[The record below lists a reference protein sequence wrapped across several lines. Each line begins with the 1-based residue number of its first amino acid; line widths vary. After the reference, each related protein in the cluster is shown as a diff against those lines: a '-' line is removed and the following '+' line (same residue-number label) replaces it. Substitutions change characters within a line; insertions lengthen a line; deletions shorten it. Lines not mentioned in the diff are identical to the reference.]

1 MKILKIVSV
10 QLVLALTLSLA
21 LPIANAANVPDE
33 QFQVPAPAEQQMRGY
48 YVNEMAES
56 TQSTSTY
63 ISTWVGE
70 RKGWR
75 NNEEAPTDVVV
86 CSSSTAPEC
95 DLRIIQQFLSV
106 LPMCENGKALTCIEE
121 IYAEKDGR
129 SLKIE
134 TIGRFP
140 VSGPTDFVADESIGL
155 PDGAQPILV
164 RIPDAPHEKGNT
176 YIFRGQLT
184 GFRSTQG
191 AATEKFRYRG
201 FQAGVFAVDLVNQ
214 RAPNFQ
220 GACGYL
226 LEKLEPGKS
235 FRFDATK
242 KVDTAGCTYDQVS
255 RFGPSDTTRG
265 CVSNSP
271 TQCAAPY
278 PLPQDV
284 NFGMKVRF
292 QYPLTGWLHG
302 RIENPL
308 VSYQSTPSGGS
319 VITMKAQATK
329 VPVFQVWKKY
339 SELSENV
346 KTLLAAKSYARIS
359 SWFTGPGGA
368 NNEDLATDT
377 QKSIT
382 RHGGELFD
390 ETEMQ
395 NILAWI
401 PYAQDKAA
409 ALPTVWAFRT
419 MNPNIQQTN
428 SCLQEA
434 GSLNGVVATNS
445 TQYIDGP
452 PVLNSRTN
460 TLDYKVASPHLTPT
474 GDVFKGSYNL
484 VLKSSVARCLYNF
497 TNAPI
502 SASVSIQ
509 NESGVS
515 SVATTV
521 VSERNGWLYLSAN
534 GFTFSSPVIQ
544 VKLTQ
549 EAPAPTPT
557 PTPIA
562 TQAPAPVES
571 AAPAPTLKPVM
582 AKKIAITC
590 VKGKLVKKVSA
601 VKPKCPA
608 GYKKK

>member
-1 MKILKIVSV
+1 MKAFKVVSAP
-10 QLVLALTLSLA
+10 LVVALAVVLA
-21 LPIANAANVPDE
+21 LPIANAATIPDE

-63 ISTWVGE
+63 ISTWVGD
-70 RKGWR
+70 RIGWR

-95 DLRIIQQFLSV
+95 DLRIIQQFLSI
-106 LPMCENGKALTCIEE
+106 LPMCDGGKALTCIEE

-129 SLKIE
+129 ALKIE

-140 VSGPTDFVADESIGL
+140 SSGMTDFIADESIGL
-155 PDGAQPILV
+155 PDGVHPILV
-164 RIPDAPHEKGNT
+164 RIPDAPHAKGDT

-184 GFRSTQG
+184 GFRFARD

-201 FQAGVFAVDLVNQ
+201 FQAGVFAVDLVDQ
-214 RAPNFQ
+214 KAPNYLA
-220 GACGYL
+220 ACGYL
-226 LEKLEPGKS
+226 SQKLEAGKS
-235 FRFDATK
+235 FRFDPTK
-242 KVDTAGCTYDQVS
+242 KVDTAGCTYDEVS

-265 CVSNSP
+265 CVSNSL
-271 TQCAAPY
+271 TQCAAPH

-302 RIENPL
+302 RIENPE

-319 VITMKAQATK
+319 VVTMKAQATK

-339 SELSENV
+339 SEISQSL
-346 KTLLAAKSYARIS
+346 KDLLAQRSYARIS

-368 NNEDLATDT
+368 SNEDLATDT

-382 RHGGELFD
+382 RHGGEIFD
-390 ETEMQ
+390 EIEMK
-395 NILAWI
+395 NMLAWI

-428 SCLQEA
+428 SCLRDA

-445 TQYIDGP
+445 TLYIDGP
-452 PVLNSRTN
+452 PILNSATN
-460 TLDYKVASPHLTPT
+460 TLDYKVASPHLSPT

-521 VSERNGWLYLSAN
+521 VNEKDGWLRLSAS
-534 GFTFSSPVIQ
+534 GFTFSSPTIQ

-549 EAPAPTPT
+549 APAVVAPQEKATTPK
-557 PTPIA
+557 
-562 TQAPAPVES
+562 VS
-571 AAPAPTLKPVM
+571 
-582 AKKIAITC
+582 KKIVC
-590 VKGKLVKKVSA
+590 VKGKTTKTFTTK
-601 VKPKCPA
+601 KCPS
-608 GYKKK
+608 GWKKK

>member
-1 MKILKIVSV
+1 MVGA
-10 QLVLALTLSLA
+10 QLVIVLTIVLA
-21 LPIANAANVPDE
+21 LPIANADTIFDE
-33 QFQVPAPAEQQMRGY
+33 QFQVPVPAEQQMRGY

-70 RKGWR
+70 RIGWR

-95 DLRIIQQFLSV
+95 DLRIIQQFLSI
-106 LPMCENGKALTCIEE
+106 LPMCAGGKALTCIAE

-140 VSGPTDFVADESIGL
+140 SSGSTDFVADESIGL
-155 PDGAQPILV
+155 PDGVQPILV
-164 RIPDAPHEKGNT
+164 RIPDAPHLKGDT

-184 GFRSTQG
+184 GFRSAQG
-191 AATEKFRYRG
+191 ATNQKFRYRG
-201 FQAGVFAVDLVNQ
+201 FQAGVFAVDIVDQKYLN
-214 RAPNFQ
+214 NS

-226 LEKLEPGKS
+226 LNKLEPGTS

-242 KVDTAGCTYDQVS
+242 KADTTGCTYDQVS
-255 RFGPSDTTRG
+255 RFGPTDTTRG
-265 CVSNSP
+265 CVSNSS

-278 PLPQDV
+278 PLPQDIT
-284 NFGMKVRF
+284 FGMKVRF
-292 QYPLTGWLHG
+292 QSSMTGWLHG
-302 RIENPL
+302 RVENPT
-308 VSYQSTPSGGS
+308 VAYQSTPTGGS
-319 VITMKAQATK
+319 VITMRAQATK

-339 SELSENV
+339 SEIDQSLKN
-346 KTLLAAKSYARIS
+346 LLAQRSYARIS

-368 NNEDLATDT
+368 SNEDLATDT

-382 RHGGELFD
+382 RHGGEIFD

-395 NILAWI
+395 NMLAWI
-401 PYAQDKAA
+401 PYAQDQAA

-428 SCLQEA
+428 SCLREA
-434 GSLNGVVATNS
+434 NSLNGLVATNS
-445 TQYIDGP
+445 TLYIDGP
-452 PVLNSRTN
+452 PILNSATN

-521 VSERNGWLYLSAN
+521 VNEKDGWLRLSAS
-534 GFTFSSPVIQ
+534 GFTFSSPTIQ

-549 EAPAPTPT
+549 APSVVAPQEKVTTPKMSKQ
-557 PTPIA
+557 I
-562 TQAPAPVES
+562 VC
-571 AAPAPTLKPVM
+571 
-582 AKKIAITC
+582 I
-590 VKGKLVKKVSA
+590 KGKTTKSFLSK
-601 VKPKCPA
+601 KCPT
-608 GYKKK
+608 GWKKK